1 MAKSGLFGKIA
12 NEILEATERVAAR
25 IEEGIS
31 VLSSGKLPG
40 ATNEESPMDS
50 QSDSDTIMA
59 QDEGLHMDD
68 FMDGSPL
75 EGIADSVIGDLM
87 GGQVSLS
94 FAFVLQY
101 SFV

>member
-40 ATNEESPMDS
+40 ATNEESPMD
-50 QSDSDTIMA
+50 SDSDTIMA